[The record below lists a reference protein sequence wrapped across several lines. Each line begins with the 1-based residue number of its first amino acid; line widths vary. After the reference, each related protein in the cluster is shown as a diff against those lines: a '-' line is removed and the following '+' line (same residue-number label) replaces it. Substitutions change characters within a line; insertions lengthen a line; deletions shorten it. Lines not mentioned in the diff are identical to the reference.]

1 MRDKTSR
8 ILHIVNLVTSEWN
21 SITTTNCTS
30 WRFSLKWSINHRTP
44 TFLINFQVDTLNI
57 ESTESSTKIG
67 FGSVIPQVFRFTMAT
82 SITSQWRRCASSWSF
97 PLLAVAALATVVAD
111 TQNADE
117 SDSICS
123 NKPAD
128 MMTKDFLETCDI
140 TRTICSEKSSGVTTM
155 AWILASVSSLISFLA
170 MIFVI
175 AFRGNKIVTVGQ
187 PL

>member
-8 ILHIVNLVTSEWN
+8 ILHTVNLVTSEWN

-30 WRFSLKWSINHRTP
+30 WRFSLKSSINHRTP
-44 TFLINFQVDTLNI
+44 TSIINSQVDTLYL

-67 FGSVIPQVFRFTMAT
+67 FGSVIPQVFRSTMAT
-82 SITSQWRRCASSWSF
+82 PIKSQWGRCASPWSF
-97 PLLAVAALATVVAD
+97 PLLAVAALATIVDA
-111 TQNADE
+111 QNADE

-140 TRTICSEKSSGVTTM
+140 TRTICSEKSTGVTTM

-170 MIFVI
+170 MIFVV